1 MLIAAARLPE
11 AWEWARQRGLAAS
24 DELDYLNEFEHTV
37 LARLMVAQGSQD
49 GAADTIREA
58 EALTDRL
65 LTGAEDGGRSG
76 AVIEIRIVQGLARQA
91 LGDETGA
98 LGALERALEIADP
111 EGYRRVFLDEGPP
124 MQDLLRRAAARRI
137 APAAV
142 SRLLAGTP
150 IMAAQPGAAQPLLE
164 PLSERELEV
173 LRMLQ
178 SELDGPDIARA
189 LFVSLNTL
197 RTHTKNIY
205 AKLGVSSRRA
215 AVRRASELDLLA
227 WTPEHR
233 PPA

>member
-1 MLIAAARLPE
+1 
-11 AWEWARQRGLAAS
+11 
-24 DELDYLNEFEHTV
+24 
-37 LARLMVAQGSQD
+37 MVAQGSQD

-98 LGALERALEIADP
+98 LAALEGALELADP
-111 EGYRRVFLDEGPP
+111 EGYLRVFLDEGPP

-227 WTPEHR
+227 RTPERR